1 MAGRGLKEERLA
13 ELCEVCGEPLDEEN
27 VSRCLICGRRFH
39 MAWSNN
45 APVENCG
52 QIWFNELACS
62 IGFVCNLCVDEHPEL
77 KGALIDTE

>member
-1 MAGRGLKEERLA
+1 
-13 ELCEVCGEPLDEEN
+13 
-27 VSRCLICGRRFH
+27 